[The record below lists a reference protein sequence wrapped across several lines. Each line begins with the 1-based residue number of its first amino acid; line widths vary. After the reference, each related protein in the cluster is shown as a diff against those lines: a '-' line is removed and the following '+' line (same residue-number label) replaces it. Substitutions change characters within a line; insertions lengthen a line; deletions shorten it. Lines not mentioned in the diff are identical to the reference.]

1 MYTLLS
7 PTSSDPRSFFSSS
20 LRSGT
25 LKSFE
30 VREQMRGYSTEE
42 SSGKRYIW
50 SLRAHWGSALCFHY
64 LCIDI
69 MSLGP
74 EEIAVRIT
82 GVAPHGKQEEDGTYI
97 TNNDGIPCPDSAHSK
112 NVGGVLVASDQFLFE
127 ILQRFNRS
135 GTQGRKKPLC
145 STLSLFFVV
154 FYQFLF
160 EILQRFNRSKTL
172 GRKKLLCST
181 LSLFFVVS

>member
-1 MYTLLS
+1 MSSSGEMTS
-7 PTSSDPRSFFSSS
+7 KSSDNLSRHPIQASESS
-20 LRSGT
+20 LG
-25 LKSFE
+25 
-30 VREQMRGYSTEE
+30 V
-42 SSGKRYIW
+42 
-50 SLRAHWGSALCFHY
+50 AD
-64 LCIDI
+64 IDP
-69 MSLGP
+69 GAGQ
-74 EEIAVRIT
+74 EEIAVRMT
-82 GVAPHGKQEEDGTYI
+82 GAAPHGQRQDDGTYI
-97 TNNDGIPCPDSAHSK
+97 ANSDGIPFPDSAHSK

-127 ILQRFNRS
+127 KLQRFNRS
-135 GTQGRKKPLC
+135 KTLGHKKPLC